1 VLAFGDYEG
10 DLASVMRSGTARYL
24 RTHGC
29 YPAGLVLVAIAVLTP
44 IPLGLRVASLILG
57 GLLLL
62 ATLFIGLGE
71 PAPTSEAVLRWGAHA
86 PVAAKFPRTVCAV
99 SVLIGAIGASY
110 LWAVFFGDG
119 LHGLEGTAALDQ
131 SGNFPN
137 ANAALIAAIAL
148 YSASLFGIGI
158 SGLAHRSR
166 LFQAWVAVGV
176 LGAAPFAI
184 SQLFV

>member
-1 VLAFGDYEG
+1 
-10 DLASVMRSGTARYL
+10 MRSRTGRYL

-57 GLLLL
+57 VLLLL
-62 ATLFIGLGE
+62 ATLFIGLRE
-71 PAPTSEAVLRWGAHA
+71 PAPTGEAILRWRAHA
-86 PVAAKFPRTVCAV
+86 PLPTKFPRTVCAV
-99 SVLIGAIGASY
+99 SVLIGAVGAGY
-110 LWAVFFGDG
+110 IWAVVCGDG

-148 YSASLFGIGI
+148 YGASYFGIGI
-158 SGLAHRSR
+158 SGLARRSR

-176 LGAAPFAI
+176 LGAASFAI